1 MVHHQDDLLGRGRRR
16 VELSAEPR
24 ELRSP
29 DLAGLRVAV
38 RARARVRVGVRASD
52 RVGVRAS
59 DRVGVRVSAG

>member
-1 MVHHQDDLLGRGRRR
+1 LLGRGRRR

-29 DLAGLRVAV
+29 DLARVRVAV

-52 RVGVRAS
+52 RVH
-59 DRVGVRVSAG
+59 GVRVSAG